1 MFDQLSVIEA
11 VQHQP
16 LLLLRVPPIQQVQVI
31 CRQLVDHL
39 VDEVLDLVGVASQCV
54 GSKGHWVA
62 DCASEVCMR
71 CQVRFS
77 VLNRKHHCRQC
88 GALVCDSCSPK
99 KLLESLSPVRKSAGA
114 ERVRICTACL
124 APPIQSVAQPTSK
137 FPQLNLALFERGVPY
152 EQVVEAAVQDIVS
165 GYSLL
170 QVSLPLLLCIFLDSF
185 TVPPCTLRPASL
197 PHSQPLPVPLPLDS
211 SGRLWLCLCST
222 WKCSCASHSPRD
234 HQTAC
239 SRSVTQFQRQ
249 SYSFA

>member
-1 MFDQLSVIEA
+1 MFDQFSVTET
-11 VQHQP
+11 VQRQP
-16 LLLLRVPPIQQVQVI
+16 LPLLRVPPIQQVQVI

-39 VDEVLDLVGVASQCV
+39 VDEVLDSVGVALQGV

-99 KLLESLSPVRKSAGA
+99 KLLESLSPIRKPGGA

-124 APPIQSVAQPTSK
+124 APPIQSVGQSTSK
-137 FPQLNLALFERGVPY
+137 FPKLNLALFERGVPY

-170 QVSLPLLLCIFLDSF
+170 QLPLLLCIFLDSF
-185 TVPPCTLRPASL
+185 TARPSRSAL
-197 PHSQPLPVPLPLDS
+197 
-211 SGRLWLCLCST
+211 SGLHLCLTLSLSSRT
-222 WKCSCASHSPRD
+222 SASR
-234 HQTAC
+234 
-239 SRSVTQFQRQ
+239 
-249 SYSFA
+249 